1 MGLEVLKYYPL
12 TSVKGINQFSLLYII
27 FESHN
32 FLLHFWNSFIKQKLF
47 CKLAISEISNP
58 LLFAY
63 IFKQSSTQ
71 VSNKDYSAI
80 NYNSLSLMKDL

>member
-1 MGLEVLKYYPL
+1 M
-12 TSVKGINQFSLLYII
+12 
-27 FESHN
+27 
-32 FLLHFWNSFIKQKLF
+32 
-47 CKLAISEISNP
+47 SEISNP